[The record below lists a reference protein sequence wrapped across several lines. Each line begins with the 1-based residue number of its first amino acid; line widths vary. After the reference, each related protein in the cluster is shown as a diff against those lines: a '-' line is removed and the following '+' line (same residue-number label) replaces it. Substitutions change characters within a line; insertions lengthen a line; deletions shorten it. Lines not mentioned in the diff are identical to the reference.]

1 MGTHE
6 QPKPSDRRDARL
18 PKESFADTGGLSL
31 RQCSVGRPPRSL
43 SGDRSAVPVGNGPQ
57 VIHELLR
64 AGELAEGQ
72 ALYHLDHLAG
82 SPVALRGR
90 QDSLL
95 AGRVV
100 DTFQIPLPIV

>member
-18 PKESFADTGGLSL
+18 RSESFADTGGLSL

-43 SGDRSAVPVGNGPQ
+43 LGDRSAVPVWNGPE
-57 VIHELLR
+57 VIHELLWVR
-64 AGELAEGQ
+64 KLAEGQ
-72 ALYHLDHLAG
+72 AFYHLDHLAG

-100 DTFQIPLPIV
+100 DAF